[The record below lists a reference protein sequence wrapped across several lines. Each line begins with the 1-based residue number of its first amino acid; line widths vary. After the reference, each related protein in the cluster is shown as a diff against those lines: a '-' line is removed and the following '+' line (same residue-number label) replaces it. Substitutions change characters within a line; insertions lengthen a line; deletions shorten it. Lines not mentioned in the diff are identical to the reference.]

1 MRQLVE
7 AGDVDIMDRFSV
19 DFEWIDELKQNPALT
34 VDLGNST
41 EVIYLIMTE
50 AGPLASPE
58 ARQAM
63 CYAFPYQD
71 AIEGVY
77 SGYAEQA
84 NSPIAPSVLGFQ
96 ENGFYFETDLDRARE
111 LLAAAG
117 VPEGTELVL
126 STTTNADTTA
136 LELFQSSLAEIGIP
150 LTIEQ
155 VDQAT
160 QVGLLYGD
168 TPAEERP
175 NFMTQSW
182 WPDYNDPWNAVY
194 PTTSCNQWGSKGAN
208 SGYYCNEEYEALLDE
223 SQDASTL
230 ESYTEILDRAQTII
244 SKEDPPAIYY
254 AQPAWPTVLQASVE
268 GFFFNPI
275 NQGTYDFW
283 KLSRKA

>member
-1 MRQLVE
+1 VRQ
-7 AGDVDIMDRFSV
+7 
-19 DFEWIDELKQNPALT
+19 
-34 VDLGNST
+34 
-41 EVIYLIMTE
+41 
-50 AGPLASPE
+50 
-58 ARQAM
+58 
-63 CYAFPYQD
+63 
-71 AIEGVY
+71 
-77 SGYAEQA
+77 
-84 NSPIAPSVLGFQ
+84 
-96 ENGFYFETDLDRARE
+96 

-126 STTTNADTTA
+126 SITTNTDTTPM
-136 LELFQSSLAEIGIP
+136 ELFQSNLAEIGIT

-175 NFMTQSW
+175 NFMDQSW

-208 SGYYCNEEYEALLDE
+208 SGFYCNEEYEALLDE

-230 ESYTEILDRAQTII
+230 ESYTEILDQAQTII
-244 SKEDPPAIYY
+244 TKEDPPAIYY
-254 AQPAWPTVLQASVE
+254 VQPAWPTVLHANIE

-283 KLSRKA
+283 KLSRKV